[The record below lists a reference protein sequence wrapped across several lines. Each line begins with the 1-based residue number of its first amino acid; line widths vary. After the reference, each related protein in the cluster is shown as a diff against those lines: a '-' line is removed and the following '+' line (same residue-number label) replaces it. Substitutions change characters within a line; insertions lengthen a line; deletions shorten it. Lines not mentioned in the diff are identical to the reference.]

1 MSPSVAAGVA
11 LSPEP
16 APPDSLDREIQ
27 REARSRARTR
37 WIIVAVLAVLAL
49 AATALWWTT
58 RSQLPDPPSKT
69 LESVRAV
76 MPKIDGMPPEVR
88 VALAGAALF
97 DLEADRLP
105 SKLRAPFGELESVP
119 REMAS
124 LVALRALA
132 DPEVLTLWNG
142 VCPGG
147 ADALVAITAL
157 PKVQQAHEMYTR
169 CDLARHRFLSQHE
182 VDAASAPLLALAYT
196 TYGYL
201 ESKHALLVEE
211 EALLR
216 VLVVSSQ

>member
-105 SKLRAPFGELESVP
+105 SKL
-119 REMAS
+119 
-124 LVALRALA
+124 
-132 DPEVLTLWNG
+132 
-142 VCPGG
+142 
-147 ADALVAITAL
+147 
-157 PKVQQAHEMYTR
+157 
-169 CDLARHRFLSQHE
+169 
-182 VDAASAPLLALAYT
+182 
-196 TYGYL
+196 
-201 ESKHALLVEE
+201 
-211 EALLR
+211 
-216 VLVVSSQ
+216 